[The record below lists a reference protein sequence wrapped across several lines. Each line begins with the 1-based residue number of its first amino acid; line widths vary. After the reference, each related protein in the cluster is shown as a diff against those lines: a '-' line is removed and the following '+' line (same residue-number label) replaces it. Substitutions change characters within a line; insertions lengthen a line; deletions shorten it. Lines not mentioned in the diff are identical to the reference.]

1 MEKETREALQKIET
15 VHDAYRRITEL
26 LILRGLTITTME
38 SCTCG
43 QIASLLTDTE
53 GASAVLK
60 GACITYSNEAKILQG
75 VPASVIGQ
83 YGVYS
88 AETAKAMASAC
99 RSMFHADIGIG
110 ITGTFGNADPANAD
124 SRPGCIYYAVETGK
138 KRRTGEPGGPGEPGE
153 QTSHPCVIV
162 CRKELPPQQDR
173 LHYKMLAA
181 AHVADT
187 LKEIL
192 EIL

>member
-15 VHDAYRRITEL
+15 VRDAYRRITEL

-75 VPASVIGQ
+75 VPALVIQ
-83 YGVYS
+83 EYGVYS
-88 AETAKAMASAC
+88 VETAKAMAAAC
-99 RSMFHADIGIG
+99 RRMFGADIGIG
-110 ITGTFGNADPANAD
+110 ITGTFGNVDPANAD
-124 SRPGCIYYAVETGK
+124 SRPGYIYYAVEI
-138 KRRTGEPGGPGEPGE
+138 GEEANLNHMPASGLVVR
-153 QTSHPCVIV
+153 QM
-162 CRKELPPQQDR
+162 ELPLQQDR

-181 AHVADT
+181 AYIADT
-187 LKEIL
+187 LEEIL
-192 EIL
+192 R